1 MRKIHKDYIYT
12 PDFGAKQQE
21 NDEYLKELEK
31 KYTWVK
37 VNPPQSGED
46 LHKAV
51 DDNKEADLIYCLDSK
66 GYAHDKFR
74 IIKRKLSISDD
85 EIMLIVSNGQLLFGC
100 RREGKYFIIHT
111 D

>member
-1 MRKIHKDYIYT
+1 MRKVHKDYVYT
-12 PDFGAKQQE
+12 PEFEAKQQE
-21 NDEYLKELEK
+21 NDEYLEELK
-31 KYTWVK
+31 NKYTWAK
-37 VNPPQSGED
+37 VNPLQSGED

-74 IIKRKLSISDD
+74 IIKRNLSITDD
-85 EIMLIVSNGQLLFGC
+85 EVMLIISNSQLLFGC